1 MFGVTNMK
9 KMLLS
14 LSVTAALAGCGG
26 GETLEDVKNETATVV
41 PMATVSFDPANG
53 VISVPNDLLMS
64 GTQDGT
70 INQSFAGDLN
80 DRNNWIWSFSTMGT
94 TQSIEYF
101 IYSKRALDRTAGR
114 IPKDVIARLSSADEI
129 VVSIEYK
136 GKQAPANLKGR
147 LMVKAGGYK

>member
-70 INQSFAGDLN
+70 LN
-80 DRNNWIWSFSTMGT
+80 IPGELDDDNV
-94 TQSIEYF
+94 SIPRAAYADPQLALG
-101 IYSKRALDRTAGR
+101 ALDGWSSQVPYKVDLTFPPNVSLDEASAGTPGR
-114 IPKDVIARLSSADEI
+114 MFCCSSWC
-129 VVSIEYK
+129 S
-136 GKQAPANLKGR
+136 L
-147 LMVKAGGYK
+147 